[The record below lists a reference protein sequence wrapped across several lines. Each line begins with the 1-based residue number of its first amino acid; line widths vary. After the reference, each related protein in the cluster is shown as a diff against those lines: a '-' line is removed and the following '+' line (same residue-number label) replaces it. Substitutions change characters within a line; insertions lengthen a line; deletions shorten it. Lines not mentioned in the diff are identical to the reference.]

1 MKDSDCQKLD
11 LPKSVTVQ
19 IQLTVKLSSRA
30 CGFPLVLAI
39 LLDSRLQ
46 VATAEHEV
54 GVDVDVGRS
63 FHGEFH
69 LLEFI

>member
-1 MKDSDCQKLD
+1 MKDSGCQKLD
-11 LPKSVTVQ
+11 LPKSEMVQ
-19 IQLTVKLSSRA
+19 IQLTVKLSGRA
-30 CGFPLVLAI
+30 CGFPLILAVL
-39 LLDSRLQ
+39 LNSRLQ
-46 VATAEHEV
+46 VATAEHKV

>member
-19 IQLTVKLSSRA
+19 IQLTVKLSRA

-54 GVDVDVGRS
+54 CVDVDVGRS